1 VANASGRGHATTYHF
16 TIIRQPVS
24 LVVSVMTFKEYLAT
38 KKIDVARFAAEDP
51 VIFDQWSR
59 LFDQVSAESFT
70 VQKKF
75 LLNTTRRK
83 YLMR

>member
-1 VANASGRGHATTYHF
+1 
-16 TIIRQPVS
+16 
-24 LVVSVMTFKEYLAT
+24 MTFIDYLTT
-38 KKIDVARFAAEDP
+38 KKIDAARFSVENP
-51 VIFDQWSR
+51 VIFDEWSR

-75 LLNTTRRK
+75 LLNTIRRK